1 MWNAKI
7 KLEQTINGRVMKV
20 LFGVLAAALL
30 GLANPQQT
38 LAQLT
43 SDTTS
48 TTAATTSSLPVTTSS
63 ATVTKETPMMLQ
75 VPNLYTGP
83 RCTANGALINAK
95 MHINQIDET
104 SGSGNTHSKFETHT
118 FGVGQEASDAFTVV
132 PGGAQ
137 YEYSDFTTFE
147 VQSNQRPTKFFFEE
161 REHLIRQGETTQPD
175 DWFMISRLDL
185 LNPANTQMKPEC
197 R

>member
-1 MWNAKI
+1 MWNAKT
-7 KLEQTINGRVMKV
+7 KVEQTINGRVTKV

-30 GLANPQQT
+30 GLVSPQHAQ
-38 LAQLT
+38 AQL
-43 SDTTS
+43 TS
-48 TTAATTSSLPVTTSS
+48 TTAATTSSLTSS
-63 ATVTKETPMMLQ
+63 SPTVTKETPIMTE
-75 VPNLYTGP
+75 VPNYYPGP

-95 MHINQIDET
+95 IHINQIDET
-104 SGSGNTHSKFETHT
+104 SGSGSTHSKFETHT

-147 VQSNQRPTKFFFEE
+147 IQSNQRPIKAYFEE

-175 DWFMISRLDL
+175 DWFMISRIDM